1 MEKKLIAAI
10 AVVILIAAALM
21 GSLVMLNQGDDNE
34 PEQNYAGEVRIY
46 GNANNDKTID
56 KQDVDTLKEL
66 ITNGNYNTRGL
77 PLC

>member
-34 PEQNYAGEVRIY
+34 PEQNYAE
-46 GNANNDKTID
+46 KSESMEMPTTT
-56 KQDVDTLKEL
+56 KQSTNRMLTPLK
-66 ITNGNYNTRGL
+66 N
-77 PLC
+77 